1 MFGPVNAYPVYMSS
15 RVLVV
20 GTGAIGGT
28 VVGGLAKSG
37 VDVVG
42 LSSNTA
48 IAEAVSAHG
57 YRRRFQETEETTH
70 APIVTDPAPLEG
82 AFDWIV
88 LATPPDAVAL
98 AASST
103 AHALSEGGAFV
114 VMQNGLCEDRVAK
127 ALAEKGLA
135 DSVLGAIVGFG
146 ASMPEPGLFER
157 TSEGGFTL
165 GRMDGSE
172 DPRLAAL
179 AELLAPV
186 GECEMAENFAGARW
200 SKLAINCAISTLG
213 TLAGE
218 RLGRVLRH
226 KLARRLA
233 LEIMTEA
240 VAIASAE
247 GVALEKVSGT
257 LDLDWIALTHDERR
271 HRGSVGLVAKHTL
284 LLAVGARYR
293 KLRSSM
299 LAALER
305 GRTPPVDFINGEI
318 VSRGEPYGIDTPVNQ
333 VATRMV
339 HELASGA
346 RKPDMAN
353 IEELAQQTDRRHST
367 QPPSRKPRRPT
378 GGA

>member
-1 MFGPVNAYPVYMSS
+1 MLMSS

-28 VVGGLAKSG
+28 VVGGLAESG
-37 VDVVG
+37 AEVVG
-42 LSSNTA
+42 LSSNTT
-48 IAEAVSAHG
+48 IAEAVAAEG
-57 YRRRFQETEETTH
+57 YRLRFRDDDAVSR
-70 APIVTDPAPLEG
+70 APIVTSVHELEG
-82 AFDWIV
+82 AFDWIL
-88 LATPPDAVAL
+88 LATPPDAVVEAATTTAPAL
-98 AASST
+98 A
-103 AHALSEGGAFV
+103 EGGAFV
-114 VMQNGLCEDRVAK
+114 VMQNGLCEDRVVK
-127 ALAEKGLA
+127 ALAEQGLA
-135 DSVLGAIVGFG
+135 GADEVLGAIVGFG

-165 GRMDGSE
+165 GRMDGAD
-172 DPRLAAL
+172 DPRLDRL

-186 GECEMAENFAGARW
+186 GESERAANFAGARW

-218 RLGRVLRH
+218 RLGRVLRV

-240 VAIASAE
+240 VAVAAAE
-247 GVALEKVSGT
+247 EVALEKVSGT
-257 LDLDWIALTHDERR
+257 LDLDWIALTDDERR

-293 KLRSSM
+293 NLRSSM

-318 VSRGEPYGIDTPVNQ
+318 VLRSDHHGFDTPVNR
-333 VATRMV
+333 VATELV
-339 HELASGA
+339 HELAAGT
-346 RKPDMAN
+346 RNPTMAN
-353 IEELAQQTDRRHST
+353 IDELARRTDRRYST
-367 QPPSRKPRRPT
+367 QPPARMPHPPAS
-378 GGA
+378 